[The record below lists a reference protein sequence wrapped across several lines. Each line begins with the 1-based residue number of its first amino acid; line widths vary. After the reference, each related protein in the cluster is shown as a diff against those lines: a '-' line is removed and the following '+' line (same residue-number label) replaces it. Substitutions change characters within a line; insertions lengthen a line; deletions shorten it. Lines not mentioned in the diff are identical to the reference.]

1 MGYQYILFEKS
12 EGIATITMNRPEVLN
27 AYIGEMGDELV
38 QAFTE
43 VRDDDEVRVV
53 ILTGAGRAFC
63 AGLDLKRQRE
73 AREKQQ
79 RGESAPLYVGEFV
92 TKMPLELT
100 RFPKPVIA
108 AMNGHSIGV
117 GVTMA
122 LPCDMRIA
130 AEDAQIGLPF
140 TKLGMLPGLGSA
152 HLLPKLVGLGKAMEL
167 VLTSRIID
175 GKEAE
180 RIGLVNKAVPR
191 ERVLDEARAL
201 ARELIECNAH
211 SLARAKLALHH
222 GASATLEEVMGIPP
236 GQS

>member
-12 EGIATITMNRPEVLN
+12 EGIATITLNRPEVLN
-27 AYIGEMGDELV
+27 AYIPEMGDEVV
-38 QAFTE
+38 QAFSE
-43 VRDDDEVRVV
+43 VRDDDDVRVV

-79 RGESAPLYVGEFV
+79 RGEPVSDMGGAFV
-92 TKMPLELT
+92 RDMPLELT
-100 RFPKPVIA
+100 RFPKPVIVA
-108 AMNGHSIGV
+108 INGHAIGV

-122 LPCDMRIA
+122 LPCDIRIA
-130 AEDAQIGLPF
+130 AEDAQIGMPF

-180 RIGLVNKAVPR
+180 RIGLVSKAVPVD
-191 ERVLDEARAL
+191 RVLDEARAI
-201 ARELIECNAH
+201 ARELIECNAS

-222 GASATLEEVMGIPP
+222 GASATLEEVLGIPL
-236 GQS
+236 GGS